1 MARKSCNI
9 IRLVLVL
16 LVDAMRLFLYYHSS
30 LGEYNTRYLHIT
42 MIIWEH
48 YQKCLRGM
56 TIELLKLLRYI
67 GLCYEFLLME
77 EAGTKRAK
85 VIKKFFVAL

>member
-1 MARKSCNI
+1 
-9 IRLVLVL
+9 
-16 LVDAMRLFLYYHSS
+16 
-30 LGEYNTRYLHIT
+30 

-56 TIELLKLLRYI
+56 TIELLKLLRYF
-67 GLCYEFLLME
+67 GVCYEFLLME

-85 VIKKFFVAL
+85 VIKTFFVAL